1 MTGMTEQTLLLIGGL
16 AVFLAALIGFV
27 VGRSPIGGK
36 TKRVA
41 ALEAEVSRQQDE
53 IAGYRRDVESHFD
66 KTATLVASMAGSYKD
81 LFEHLSS
88 GYEHLS
94 SGSARQLFRDRVVG
108 LLVGNVSAAAAADVT
123 PSDKVSAA
131 LIAAGAQPL
140 EPSSTGP
147 AADSEPAAAA
157 GDTAPTEA
165 AATDVAA
172 KADGEAEAAATAAG
186 APAQEAEASRGKAS
200 KPDGEEK
207 SASDGQAEA
216 AETTAAAAGEAAQN
230 GAAKDAGKGDRP
242 TKTS

>member
-165 AATDVAA
+165 ATDVAA
-172 KADGEAEAAATAAG
+172 KADGEAAATPEG
-186 APAQEAEASRGKAS
+186 APAKEAETNKANDS

-207 SASDGQAEA
+207 SSSDGQAEA
-216 AETTAAAAGEAAQN
+216 AETTVAGAAAQD
-230 GAAKDAGKGDRP
+230 GAAKDAGKGDRS